1 MSEMLRSVVLS
12 FSDFDR
18 STPTHVCHTTF
29 HTPYS
34 VLVRS
39 NISTSQSSISLSLLN
54 MVWLLLGKGDPV
66 FSAWFLTWDYLSKS
80 SYAWKL
86 SSLEHFYLLNH
97 YLNVSET
104 RMTSLSLTCYYAFGT
119 FSCLMFQMKFRKPCN
134 VFKHQGNGAAG
145 ELSYLDYTDIWLV
158 IPRWDW
164 SVFAAW
170 FWMDLC
176 FASCWTSWNIYIILP
191 SAWQRYP
198 IEPCP
203 QDSINSSQ
211 HIS

>member
-86 SSLEHFYLLNH
+86 SSLEHFYL
-97 YLNVSET
+97 NVSET
-104 RMTSLSLTCYYAFGT
+104 RTTSLSLTCYYAFGT

-145 ELSYLDYTDIWLV
+145 EHFPTWTTQIYGL
-158 IPRWDW
+158 
-164 SVFAAW
+164 W
-170 FWMDLC
+170 F
-176 FASCWTSWNIYIILP
+176 
-191 SAWQRYP
+191 
-198 IEPCP
+198 
-203 QDSINSSQ
+203 QDEIDQSSQ
-211 HIS
+211 LDFGWICALHHAGLAGTFT